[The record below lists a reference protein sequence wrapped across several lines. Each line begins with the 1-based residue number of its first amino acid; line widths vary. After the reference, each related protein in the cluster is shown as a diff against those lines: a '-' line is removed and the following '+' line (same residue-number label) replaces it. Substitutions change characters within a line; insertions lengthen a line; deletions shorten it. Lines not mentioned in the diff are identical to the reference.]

1 MGPGYLLRMSD
12 NNRRLLVPAAV
23 IAGCLALL
31 LVLIAL
37 ASRSGASDDN
47 PAVGFPIVLAV
58 LAVVGVVTAVVWR
71 AVSRK
76 KRADHR

>member
-1 MGPGYLLRMSD
+1 MGPGYLLCMSD

>member
-1 MGPGYLLRMSD
+1 MKD
-12 NNRRLLVPAAV
+12 NNRRLFVPAAV

-58 LAVVGVVTAVVWR
+58 VAVVAVVTALVWR

-76 KRADHR
+76 KRVDHR

>member
-1 MGPGYLLRMSD
+1 MN

-23 IAGCLALL
+23 ITGCVALL
-31 LVLIAL
+31 LVVIAL

-58 LAVVGVVTAVVWR
+58 LAVVSMVFALVWR
-71 AVSRK
+71 AVARK
-76 KRADHR
+76 RSVQQR